1 MIKKWWK
8 NTAAKKGKLFGFKKV
23 EKENKTT
30 FYDKKTV
37 DYLESELPNPTQ
49 QQFSTLIEGTASIIV
64 SKMEVNNSTRHIEPK
79 TILEIKE
86 AEELNDVIKK
96 FEIKDESSGHL
107 MTIGDYRFDFITSTG
122 QKITV
127 EFLGAGCIRIAKHFK
142 NDAELKQPD
151 AFLEWLN
158 SIGITQPWQDLQD
171 SKQRQANEELR
182 FQEWK
187 KVAPK
192 AMADKID
199 GFIAEPSIEIVREVY
214 IAMQQEI
221 TDDFERL
228 LKIFEVYGYGAY
240 EWNIHTMYDSLPQ
253 TILMGTKM
261 NALNRIYHE
270 YEVKDVH
277 KEGMGRLLA
286 SWDFYEKRKEELANL
301 SPDLKQDI
309 YSYLVEK
316 GETEK
321 IEQFKKR
328 VLSE

>member
-1 MIKKWWK
+1 MKKWWK
-8 NTAAKKGKLFGFKKV
+8 NTAAKKGKLFGFLKV
-23 EKENKTT
+23 EKESKTT

-49 QQFSTLIEGTASIIV
+49 KQFTALIENTASIII
-64 SKMEVNNSTRHIEPK
+64 SKMEVNNSTRQLEPK
-79 TILEIKE
+79 TVAEIKE
-86 AEELNDVIKK
+86 PEQLKASIEK

-127 EFLGAGCIRIAKHFK
+127 EYLGEGCIRLAKYFK

-171 SKQRQANEELR
+171 SKQRQAQQELR

-192 AMADKID
+192 AMANKID
-199 GFIAEPSIEIVREVY
+199 KFIAEPSIDIVREVY

-228 LKIFEVYGYGAY
+228 LKIFEVFGHGAH
-240 EWNIHTMYDSLPQ
+240 EWNVLTMYDSLPQ

-261 NALNRIYHE
+261 PALNRIYNE

-286 SWDFYEKRKEELANL
+286 SWDFHEKRKEELADL

-316 GETEK
+316 GEKVK
-321 IEQFKKR
+321 IEQFKKM